1 MAYALREE
9 ADWVEGLSQRLESNY
24 KKIAKVCGDIG
35 MTVYPSDGSY
45 FVVTDISTCEATK
58 SMTADDFC
66 LALPKDAGVA
76 AIPVT
81 AFVDDEEQY
90 RTLVRWAFCKKANV
104 IDDAV
109 DKLTAWAKAK

>member
-1 MAYALREE
+1 
-9 ADWVEGLSQRLESNY
+9 
-24 KKIAKVCGDIG
+24 
-35 MTVYPSDGSY
+35 
-45 FVVTDISTCEATK
+45 
-58 SMTADDFC
+58 MTADDFC

-76 AIPVT
+76 AIPVS

-109 DKLTAWAKAK
+109 DKLTAWAKGK